1 MTMNRDQF
9 TATSLKVVSTL
20 SAKARVAAASSAV
33 YLLASGRTAQGA
45 AASAVAP
52 LLKELSDHTLE
63 AARKYSA
70 RAARSA
76 RTHQRN
82 LEPPRRQAG
91 AADGNPARAER
102 ARRTPEQPRRRDR
115 R

>member
-1 MTMNRDQF
+1 MNRDQF
-9 TATSLKVVSTL
+9 TSTSLKVVSTL
-20 SAKARVAAASSAV
+20 SARARVAAASSAV

-52 LLKELSDHTLE
+52 LLKELSDRTLE

-70 RAARSA
+70 PGRPTRLHGGQLTQAR
-76 RTHQRN
+76 N
-82 LEPPRRQAG
+82 PPRSEPTLRSS
-91 AADGNPARAER
+91 
-102 ARRTPEQPRRRDR
+102 EQPRRRDR

>member
-1 MTMNRDQF
+1 MNRDQF

-33 YLLASGRTAQGA
+33 YLLASGRAAQGA

-52 LLKELSDHTLE
+52 LLKELSDHTLK

-76 RTHQRN
+76 RRSQV
-82 LEPPRRQAG
+82 EPLRRQADAG
-91 AADGNPARAER
+91 ATSNPPRSER
-102 ARRTPEQPRRRDR
+102 KQRSPEQPRRRDR